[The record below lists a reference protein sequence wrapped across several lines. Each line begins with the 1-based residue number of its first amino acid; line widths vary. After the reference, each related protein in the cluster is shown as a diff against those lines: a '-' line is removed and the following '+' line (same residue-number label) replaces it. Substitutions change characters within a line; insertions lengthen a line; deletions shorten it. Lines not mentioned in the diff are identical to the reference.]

1 MAREGTAAQGAR
13 GGLPSRRAYLT
24 ELAADIGTSLV
35 VTGMGDT
42 TRDWAVLRP
51 SAKNFYLCGAM
62 GHAIP
67 LAVGLAAARP
77 DQAVVACENDGGLI
91 MNLGCLI
98 TAAGLELPNLSIIV
112 FDNGAYESS
121 GGQEMPGRGTDYAT
135 VARGCGIDNADTVI
149 DVVSFGSLFRRYR
162 ATGAT
167 SLIHARI
174 ESRRT
179 TPREVFDLHPARIF
193 WQFAG
198 LGGS

>member
-1 MAREGTAAQGAR
+1 MAREGIAEQESH
-13 GGLPSRRAYLT
+13 GLPSRRAYLA
-24 ELAADIGTSLV
+24 ELAADIGVSLV

-51 SAKNFYLCGAM
+51 SPKNFYLCGAM

-67 LAVGLAAARP
+67 LGVGLAAARP

-98 TAAGLELPNLSIIV
+98 TTAGLGLPNLAIIV
-112 FDNGAYESS
+112 FDNGTYESS
-121 GGQEMPGRGTDYAT
+121 GGQAVPGRGIDYAA
-135 VARGCGIDNADTVI
+135 VARGCGIENAGTVV
-149 DVVSFGSLFRRYR
+149 DVASFGSLFRRYR
-162 ATGAT
+162 TAGAT

-179 TPREVFDLHPARIF
+179 TPREVFDLHPAQISR
-193 WQFAG
+193 QFSW
-198 LGGS
+198 LGEC